1 MNKLIIDTDIL
12 IDYGRGDE
20 KALNFL
26 NDTRLLYD
34 HQISV
39 MSWLELIIGAR
50 NKKELKII
58 GKFIGQFGVIHF
70 QEDISLQAV
79 QLLSQ
84 YRLSHGLMIGDAL
97 IAASALFLDCP
108 VASKNRKDYLFIEN
122 LQLLD
127 Y

>member
-20 KALNFL
+20 KALNFI
-26 NDTRLLYD
+26 NGTRLLYD
-34 HQISV
+34 NQISV

-58 GKFIGQFGVIHF
+58 EKFTGQFGIIYF
-70 QEDISLQAV
+70 QQEISLQAV
-79 QLLSQ
+79 KLLNE

-108 VASKNRKDYLFIEN
+108 VASKNRRDYVFIEN
-122 LQLLD
+122 LKLLD